1 MKIRKLLLSVL
12 VAAWSVVS
20 VDCLAESDIPDHQ
33 EPSDN
38 AFISGLGKG
47 VVPRASSRT
56 TLPYRIFQPK
66 SLNPSS
72 RCPNNCSSLGDA
84 AQLLHTALRDS
95 GYDQQAWF
103 IPDETSLSKSVPN
116 SVTHVTVVTELERID
131 NKGYSVSN
139 STRWDLSF
147 NGPDVGSLTQFVKT
161 LLLGAPAG
169 RYRSFLFG
177 FSRPE
182 SPVMNVGPSWL
193 RRKSAQDRGIAQL
206 QSVIRK
212 GNRVPL
218 VKSLQEVPF
227 DYICYVFVY
236 EFEVLPADGSFHF
249 VEDSSISAND
259 HLKGAGILRALTN

>member
-47 VVPRASSRT
+47 VVPRASSRA
-56 TLPYRIFQPK
+56 TLPYKIFQPN
-66 SLNPSS
+66 SSS
-72 RCPNNCSSLGDA
+72 RCPNNCISLGDA

-131 NKGYSVSN
+131 NKGHSVSN

-182 SPVMNVGPSWL
+182 RPLINAGQSWFL
-193 RRKSAQDRGIAQL
+193 RKSVQDRGIAQL

-218 VKSLQEVPF
+218 VKSLQKVPF
-227 DYICYVFVY
+227 DHICYVFVY

-259 HLKGAGILRALTN
+259 HLKGAGILQALTD